1 LRQKISQMGMDNN
14 QRTAF
19 SQMAAL
25 MQQGTSDSLMAAA
38 AAAPQGMQNRLYQQA
53 AMKALDEGNAD
64 RAREIANQHFEGTA
78 QANLLRQVELQQA
91 VNAAPNKPDDIRQI
105 INKAQNDDEKL
116 SLLLQF
122 AANLQAQNPK
132 MSLQLLD
139 EARALVSKKAT
150 SYGQFEAQI
159 NVAQAYASIDPAKSF
174 ETLEPGINQINELLS
189 AASILSG
196 FEVNIFKDGELPLRG
211 GGSLSGLVTKYG
223 TELAALA
230 KLDFEKAQSMS
241 ERFQLAEPRILARLT
256 IIRGLLGV
264 PQTDGPQSGFGGFNR
279 AGGRRN

>member
-1 LRQKISQMGMDNN
+1 M
-14 QRTAF
+14 
-19 SQMAAL
+19 
-25 MQQGTSDSLMAAA
+25 
-38 AAAPQGMQNRLYQQA
+38 
-53 AMKALDEGNAD
+53 NA
-64 RAREIANQHFEGTA
+64 NT
-78 QANLLRQVELQQA
+78 
-91 VNAAPNKPDDIRQI
+91 
-105 INKAQNDDEKL
+105 DDEKL

-122 AANLQAQNPK
+122 AANLEAQNPK
-132 MSLQLLD
+132 LSLQLLD

-159 NVAQAYASIDPAKSF
+159 NVAQAYATIDPAKSF

-223 TELAALA
+223 SELAALA
-230 KLDFEKAQSMS
+230 KLDFEKAQSMT

-256 IIRGLLGV
+256 VIRGVLGV
-264 PQTDGPQSGFGGFNR
+264 PQTDGSSQGGFGGFNR
-279 AGGRRN
+279 GGGRRN